1 MHRQNRSPTNEPHAA
16 VLVRHYRLLEDRFVA
31 AADASAPT
39 QNQLDQ
45 LRHLG
50 YRGTVASKQHATA
63 LITWRRQ
70 MHQAQSRR
78 GGESRRHG
86 QLSLAFEGDH
96 AA

>member
-1 MHRQNRSPTNEPHAA
+1 MCDKIIQTRKL
-16 VLVRHYRLLEDRFVA
+16 VLSYRALTDRFTA
-31 AADASAPT
+31 EAGTDAPT

-63 LITWRRQ
+63 LIAWRRQ

>member
-1 MHRQNRSPTNEPHAA
+1 MVKRDEQKTAT
-16 VLVRHYRLLEDRFVA
+16 LVRNYRAVELEFMVA
-31 AADASAPT
+31 AGTEVPT

-50 YRGTVASKQHATA
+50 YRETVASKRHATA
-63 LITWRRQ
+63 LITWRRR
-70 MHQAQSRR
+70 MHQARSRR
-78 GGESRRHG
+78 DGESRCDG

>member
-1 MHRQNRSPTNEPHAA
+1 
-16 VLVRHYRLLEDRFVA
+16 VA

-50 YRGTVASKQHATA
+50 YRGTVVSKQHATE

-70 MHQAQSRR
+70 MHHARSRR
-78 GGESRRHG
+78 GGESCRDG

>member
-1 MHRQNRSPTNEPHAA
+1 MD
-16 VLVRHYRLLEDRFVA
+16 YRALTDRFIA
-31 AADASAPT
+31 EAGTDAPT

-70 MHQAQSRR
+70 MHQARSRR
-78 GGESRRHG
+78 DGESRCDG